1 MAQENTVQSVKRA
14 MLILEK
20 LAAEKEGLGVTELA
34 NRVDL
39 HKSTVHRMLSTLLNL
54 GYVEQSTSSEK
65 YRLGMKLLFLG
76 GAILERMDIRHEAH
90 DLLKE
95 LSEKINEAVHL
106 VVPDGYRAIYIDKLD
121 SNKTIRMHSQIG
133 RIAPLHASAVGKA
146 ILAFSEERFIKQVIE
161 RGLKKLSANTI
172 TEPKQLMQHLK
183 MIRECG
189 FSVDD
194 EENEE
199 GIRCVGA
206 PIFDYTGKVIGA
218 ISVSGPTVT
227 VTQERVKHI
236 AESVV
241 DCAKKIS
248 HRMGWEDRGNKIY

>member
-1 MAQENTVQSVKRA
+1 MAQDNTVQSVKRA
-14 MLILEK
+14 IMILEE
-20 LAAEKEGLGVTELA
+20 LATEKEGLGVTELA

-39 HKSTVHRMLSTLLNL
+39 HKSTVHRMLNTLLNM
-54 GYVEQSTSSEK
+54 GYIEQSSSSER
-65 YRLGMKLLFLG
+65 YRLGIKLLSLG

-95 LSEKINEAVHL
+95 LSEKVKETVHL

-121 SNKTIRMHSQIG
+121 SNKTIRMYSQIG

-146 ILAFSEERFIKQVIE
+146 ILAFSEERFIKEVIE
-161 RGLKKLSANTI
+161 QGLFKCSKKTI
-172 TEPKQLMQHLK
+172 TEPKLLLEHLK
-183 MIRECG
+183 MIREQG

-206 PIFDYTGKVIGA
+206 PVFDYTGKVVGA

-227 VTQERVKHI
+227 VTPEKIDQI
-236 AESVV
+236 AENVIE
-241 DCAKKIS
+241 CAKNIS
-248 HRMGWEDRGNKIY
+248 RRMGWEAQ

>member
-1 MAQENTVQSVKRA
+1 MAQDNTVQSVKRA
-14 MLILEK
+14 MMILEE
-20 LAAEKEGLGVTELA
+20 LATQKEGLGVTELA

-39 HKSTVHRMLSTLLNL
+39 HKSTVHRMLNTLLNL
-54 GYVEQSTSSEK
+54 GYVEQSTLSER

-76 GAILERMDIRHEAH
+76 GSILERMDIRYEAH

-95 LSEKINEAVHL
+95 LSEKVNEAVHL

-146 ILAFSEERFIKQVIE
+146 ILAFSEEKFIKEVIE
-161 RGLKKLSANTI
+161 RGLTKFTTNTI
-172 TEPKQLMQHLK
+172 TEPKQLLQHLK
-183 MIRECG
+183 MICEQG

-227 VTQERVKHI
+227 MTQEKVKQI

-248 HRMGWEDRGNKIY
+248 HRMGWEDKGNKI

>member
-1 MAQENTVQSVKRA
+1 MIQENTVQSVKRA
-14 MLILEK
+14 MIILEE
-20 LAAEKEGLGVTELA
+20 LATEKEGLGVTELA
-34 NRVDL
+34 NRVGL
-39 HKSTVHRMLSTLLNL
+39 HKSTVHRMLTTLLNL
-54 GYVEQSTSSEK
+54 GYVEQSASSDK

-95 LSEKINEAVHL
+95 LSEKVNETVHL

-133 RIAPLHASAVGKA
+133 RIAPFHASAVGKA
-146 ILAFSEERFIKQVIE
+146 ILAFSDEKYIEKVIE
-161 RGLKKLSANTI
+161 RGLAKFSANTI
-172 TEPKQLMQHLK
+172 TEPKELMEHLK
-183 MIRECG
+183 KIRESG
-189 FSVDD
+189 FAVDD
-194 EENEE
+194 EENEK

-227 VTQERVKHI
+227 ITQEKIQEI
-236 AESVV
+236 AENVV
-241 DCAKKIS
+241 ECAKKIS
-248 HRMGWEDRGNKIY
+248 RRMGWKGEDFKI